1 MEMKHQLRDDTLSIL
16 RRLETVAL
24 SADIASHYVQ
34 DMRVMPA
41 SGVARIAWDAMDHIR
56 AMEAQSRE
64 DALQCLSDIGQMAE
78 TIDKL
83 EAKLAKAISA
93 FEQIEAGVVP
103 ETDPDTGIWIE
114 CNMSEDEMQD
124 IARTTLAELK
134 EQNDA

>member
-1 MEMKHQLRDDTLSIL
+1 MEMKHQLRDDTLSML

-41 SGVARIAWDAMDHIR
+41 SGVARIAWDAMDHIK
-56 AMEAQSRE
+56 AMEAQNRE
-64 DALQCLSDIGQMAE
+64 DALQCLSDTGQMAE
-78 TIDKL
+78 IIDKL
-83 EAKLAKAISA
+83 EAKLAKAIIA